1 MFKLATMTLHI
12 TAAAGS
18 GILLAAGFPGTDLSF
33 AVWIGF
39 VPLVLAIVNLRPGY
53 GYLLS
58 HMTGMVFIACVFDW
72 ILVVP
77 GYTWLHH
84 SLLVVYLG
92 SYFGVLGLLFCFISR
107 RSGPLTAL
115 IAAPFIWVALEY
127 MRSSFIFLALPWG
140 LLAHTQYR
148 MPPVIQIASLTGA
161 WGVSFLIVM
170 VNSAVAGLVLSF
182 RKIIKDKERPTAAA
196 LIALPCIALAMTA
209 FTLIYG
215 FLICSEPIEGKSYKL
230 ALVQGNIEQGKKW
243 DHKYAKSIMEIYTR
257 LTFEAA
263 KSEPAMIVWPE
274 AATPRAIFQDA
285 RLYRDILLLA
295 KSTGTPL
302 LLGSTHPQKFKRAG
316 AKDLKF
322 ANSAFLVPPD
332 LKGPINQKYD
342 KIRLFP
348 FGEYLP
354 YNNIIPWSSI
364 NVPELTNYQ
373 PGKNY
378 TVFENK
384 PLRFSV
390 TICWENLFP
399 DLVRQFVKNGAEF
412 MVNIT
417 NEAWFGKSTAPYQFL
432 SMGVFRAVENRVY
445 VIRCANTGISCF
457 IDPKGY
463 VVSRVMDDKGS
474 DVFVRGVLTDTVIPL
489 DYKTVYTLYGDWFV
503 WLCVAGSLIFLFL
516 AFFHRKFA
524 FEKG

>member
-1 MFKLATMTLHI
+1 MFKLATMALRI
-12 TAAAGS
+12 SAAATS
-18 GILLAAGFPGTDLSF
+18 GILLAAGFPGVDLSL

-39 VPLVLAIVNLRPGY
+39 VPLMLAIVDLGPGY

-58 HMTGMVFIACVFDW
+58 HLTGMVFIACVFDW

-84 SLLVVYLG
+84 SLLIVYLG
-92 SYFGVLGLLFCFISR
+92 SYFGVLGLLCCFISR
-107 RSGPLTAL
+107 KSGPLTAL
-115 IAAPFIWVALEY
+115 FAAPFIWVALEY

-148 MPPVIQIASLTGA
+148 MPFVIQIASLTGA
-161 WGVSFLIVM
+161 WGISFLIVM
-170 VNSAVAGLVLSF
+170 VNSAAAALLLSF
-182 RKIIKDKERPTAAA
+182 RKIRKAVERPAPATLL
-196 LIALPCIALAMTA
+196 LIPSIAFAMTA
-209 FTLIYG
+209 FALIYG
-215 FLICSEPIEGKSYKL
+215 YLRCSEPIKGNSYKL
-230 ALVQGNIEQGKKW
+230 ALVQGDIEQNKKW
-243 DHKYAKSIMEIYTR
+243 DRKYAKSIMEIYTR
-257 LTFEAA
+257 LSLEAA

-274 AATPRAIFQDA
+274 ASTPRAILHDA

-295 KSTGTPL
+295 KTTGTPL

-316 AKDLKF
+316 AKNLKF

-332 LKGPINQKYD
+332 SSGLINQKYD

-354 YNNIIPWSSI
+354 YSNIIPWASI

-373 PGKNY
+373 PGRDY
-378 TVFENK
+378 TVFKYE

-399 DLVRQFVKNGAEF
+399 DLVRHFVKNGAEF
-412 MVNIT
+412 IVNIT

-445 VIRCANTGISCF
+445 VVRCANTGISCF
-457 IDPKGY
+457 IDPKGHIA
-463 VVSRVMDDKGS
+463 SRVKDDKGS